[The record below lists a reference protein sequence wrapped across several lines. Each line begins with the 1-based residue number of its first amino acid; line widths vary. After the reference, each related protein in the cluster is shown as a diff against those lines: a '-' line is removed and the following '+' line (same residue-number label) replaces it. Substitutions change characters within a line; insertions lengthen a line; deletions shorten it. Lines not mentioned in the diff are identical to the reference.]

1 MCCHFIF
8 VFCLDFGSVNFV
20 ISSVSF
26 LKEWITISHFK
37 LNEFAIEWWQMLR
50 HLLPLS
56 VFCVAAVIP
65 WLFWFS
71 FRSHLAVRRSSYS
84 ISLPFEY
91 DYLLCFSATMM
102 MTTTTTRMLFA
113 KPESIVNRNAVMVCI
128 AWITLSKFVQEN

>member
-1 MCCHFIF
+1 MLSFHICF
-8 VFCLDFGSVNFV
+8 LFGFR
-20 ISSVSF
+20 ISELCYQFGVV

-37 LNEFAIEWWQMLR
+37 LNKFAIEWWQMLR

-56 VFCVAAVIP
+56 VLCVAAVITL
-65 WLFWFS
+65 LFWIP
-71 FRSHLAVRRSSYS
+71 FRSHLAVFRSSYS

-102 MTTTTTRMLFA
+102 MTTTTRMLFA
-113 KPESIVNRNAVMVCI
+113 KPESIVNRNAAMACI